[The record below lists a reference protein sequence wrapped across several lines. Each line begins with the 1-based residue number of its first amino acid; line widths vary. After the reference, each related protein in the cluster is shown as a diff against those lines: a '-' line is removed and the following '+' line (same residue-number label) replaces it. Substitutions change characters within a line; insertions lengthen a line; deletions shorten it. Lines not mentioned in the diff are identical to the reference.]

1 MLDIIKMRRDLHQHP
16 ELGFTEFR
24 TASKVVGVLQ
34 SLGYEVLYGQDAIDG
49 PSRRGLPSE
58 AVLEAAYERAIAH
71 GANPDIAGAMKGGY
85 TGVVGILRGQQPGP
99 TLAFR
104 FDMDALPI
112 MESKDAEHL
121 PQASGFVSQFGGHMH
136 ACAHDGH
143 TTIGLGVAEALAK
156 QTFNGTIK
164 LIFQPAE
171 EGVRGA
177 YAMVEKG
184 MLDDVDY
191 LFCAHLGCDVPTGQV
206 HGGTKGY
213 LATTKL
219 AVHFN
224 GVASHA
230 GADPEKGRN
239 ALLGAATALLNIHA
253 LPRFS
258 SGDTRINVGVLEG
271 GTAANI
277 IPEHARMIVETRSE
291 SEETNQEL
299 EQRVRRIIEHSAAM
313 HELSYEIEV
322 TGAAIP
328 ITCDPEMIDIAIEAA
343 RHVEGVH
350 TVPEEEAYSTG
361 SEDASYM
368 IRRVQENGGK
378 ATYMIIG
385 ASNPAPHHHPRFDI
399 EEESLPIGIG
409 VFEVI
414 ARRVLGGGV
423 SSTEPGWSEI
433 ATSYSDR
440 TS

>member
-1 MLDIIKMRRDLHQHP
+1 MLDIIEMRRDLHRHP

-24 TASKVVGVLQ
+24 TATIVVETLQ
-34 SLGYEVLYGQDAIDG
+34 SLGYEVIYGRDAIDG

-58 AVLEAAYERAIAH
+58 EVLDHAYERAIKN
-71 GANPDIAGAMKGGY
+71 GANPQIAEQMKGGY
-85 TGVVGILRGQQPGP
+85 TGVVGILRGSEPGP

-112 MESKDAEHL
+112 KESTDQQHV
-121 PQASGFVSQFGGHMH
+121 PQAEGFISQFNGNMH

-143 TTIGLGVAEALAK
+143 TTIGLGVAEALSK
-156 QTFNGTIK
+156 QKLKGTIK

-206 HGGTKGY
+206 HGGTQGY

-219 AVHFN
+219 AVQFH

-230 GADPEKGRN
+230 GADPEKGNN

-253 LPRFS
+253 IPRFS
-258 SGDTRINVGVLEG
+258 TGDTRINVGVLEG

-291 SEETNQEL
+291 SEETNRDL
-299 EQRVRRIIEHSAAM
+299 EQRVRRIIEHSAGM
-313 HELSYEIEV
+313 HELTYEIEV
-322 TGAAIP
+322 AGGAIP
-328 ITCDPEMIDIAIEAA
+328 ITCDPDMVELANEAA
-343 RHVEGVH
+343 RDAAGVH
-350 TVPEEEAYSTG
+350 TVPEQMAYSTG

-368 IRRVQENGGK
+368 VRRVQEHGGK
-378 ATYMIIG
+378 ATYMIVG
-385 ASNPAPHHHPRFDI
+385 ASNPVPHHHPRFDI
-399 EEESLPIGIG
+399 EEESLHIGID
-409 VFEVI
+409 VFRRI
-414 ARRVLGGGV
+414 AKRLLQA
-423 SSTEPGWSEI
+423 E
-433 ATSYSDR
+433 
-440 TS
+440 

>member
-1 MLDIIKMRRDLHQHP
+1 MLDIIEMRRDLHQHP

-24 TASKVVGVLQ
+24 TASKVVEMLQ
-34 SLGYEVLYGQDAIDG
+34 SLGYEVIYGEDAIDG

-58 AVLEAAYERAIAH
+58 AVLEAAYERALAH
-71 GANPDIAGAMKGGY
+71 GANPDIVKAMKGGY

-112 MESKDAEHL
+112 TESTDQEHM
-121 PQASGFVSQFGGHMH
+121 PQAGGFISQFVGNMH

-143 TTIGLGVAEALAK
+143 TTIGLGVAEALTK
-156 QTFNGTIK
+156 LDFHGTIK

-191 LFCAHLGCDVPTGQV
+191 LYCAHLGCDVPTGQV
-206 HGGTKGY
+206 HGGTRGY

-219 AVHFN
+219 AVHFH

-258 SGDTRINVGVLEG
+258 SGDTRINVGLLEG

-277 IPEHARMIVETRSE
+277 IAEHARMIVETRSE
-291 SEETNQEL
+291 SEETNAEL
-299 EQRVRRIIEHSAAM
+299 EQRVRRIVEHSAGM
-313 HELSYEIEV
+313 HELTYEIEV

-328 ITCDPEMIDIAIEAA
+328 ITCDVEMVELANASA
-343 RHVEGVH
+343 REVEGVH
-350 TVPEEEAYSTG
+350 TVPDEYAYSTG

-368 IRRVQENGGK
+368 IRRVQERGGK

-399 EEESLPIGIG
+399 EEDSLRIG
-409 VFEVI
+409 VEVFSGI
-414 ARRVLGGGV
+414 AKRMLSDHAVPVSVLPSAKARV
-423 SSTEPGWSEI
+423 E
-433 ATSYSDR
+433 D
-440 TS
+440 

>member
-1 MLDIIKMRRDLHQHP
+1 MLDIIQMRRDLHQHP

-24 TASKVVGVLQ
+24 TASKVVETLQ
-34 SLGYEVLYGQDAIDG
+34 SLGYEVIYGQDAIDG
-49 PSRRGLPSE
+49 AARRGLPSE
-58 AVLEAAYERAIAH
+58 AVLEAAYERALAH
-71 GANPDIAGAMKGGY
+71 GANPDIIAAMKGGY
-85 TGVVGILRGQQPGP
+85 TGVVGMLKGQQPGP

-112 MESKDAEHL
+112 TESTDREHV
-121 PQASGFVSQFGGHMH
+121 PQADGFVSQFVGNMH

-143 TTIGLGVAEALAK
+143 TTIGLGVAEALTK
-156 QTFNGTIK
+156 LDFRGTIK

-191 LFCAHLGCDVPTGQV
+191 LYCAHLGCDVPTGQV
-206 HGGTKGY
+206 HGGTRGY

-219 AVHFN
+219 AVHFH
-224 GVASHA
+224 GVAAHA

-258 SGDTRINVGVLEG
+258 SGDTRINVGLLEG

-277 IPEHARMIVETRSE
+277 IAEHARMIVETRSE

-299 EQRVRRIIEHSAAM
+299 EQRVRRIVEHSAGM
-313 HELSYEIEV
+313 HELTYEIEV

-328 ITCDPEMIDIAIEAA
+328 ITCDPELAELANASA
-343 RHVEGVH
+343 REVEGVH
-350 TVPEEEAYSTG
+350 TVPDEYADSTG

-368 IRRVQENGGK
+368 IRRVQERGGK

-399 EEESLPIGIG
+399 EEDSLHIGIA
-409 VFEVI
+409 VFSGI
-414 ARRVLGGGV
+414 AKRML
-423 SSTEPGWSEI
+423 SQPTELETVFNG
-433 ATSYSDR
+433 ATAGLDEQM
-440 TS
+440 